1 MTKFLLT
8 FVYLF
13 QLFVLC
19 FSNDFV
25 PDSIAKKLDGV
36 GDKDKITVLL
46 NVADMLVD
54 SAIFHDQAKDYLD
67 KAYNYSIDLNDTI
80 SQIKALNYLG
90 LNEFAIGNY
99 EFASDYYFR
108 SLQLAEHISD
118 SLLIAKVNHNL
129 GMVYDELEEFD
140 EAIDFYGKSLQYDEK
155 QGDTLGVM
163 RSYINLSISFQ
174 NKTDF
179 AEAQKYCDK
188 AYELAIEKKDSV
200 LLVAIINN
208 LGTIAYDR
216 KEFDKSLE
224 YYTKALLLYTAL
236 NDKDGI
242 ATTYN
247 NLGLIYL
254 DTKNYPKSKEYFF
267 KALKLAEDLN
277 LYDFSGD
284 IYGNLKFYFEE
295 TGDYKKAL
303 FYYDKFNE
311 VYDSL
316 IGEKKNKQIRQLQAK
331 FETEKKQNQIL
342 QLQRKTNIQ
351 QIEIKNSK
359 AVQIYLILIT
369 TIALILL
376 FLMIHL
382 FRNEKKLI
390 AELQVKTD
398 KLKDLNAS
406 KDKFFS
412 IIAHDL
418 RNPFHALFSYTK
430 LLKNGLDEFSKEEI
444 SQILNDLHD
453 ATDQG
458 YNLLQNLLF
467 WTRSQS
473 NRIHIFRSQFEM
485 KEVIAEVLN
494 LVRPNASKKEQ
505 KIIFD
510 IQNDCKVYA
519 DKDMISTIL
528 RNLIFNAVK
537 FSGVGQTIRIELLCV
552 LSEVYVKVIDEG
564 VGMDE
569 EQKRKL
575 FIIDEHLSTTGTSGE
590 IGSGLGLILCNEFA
604 SKNGGRID
612 IESEIGKGSVFT
624 LIMPCLKPDEFTST
638 DE

>member
-1 MTKFLLT
+1 MKRFIIT
-8 FVYLF
+8 FIYLF
-13 QLFVLC
+13 PFIFC
-19 FSNDFV
+19 FSSNVV
-25 PDSIAKKLDGV
+25 PDSIAKKLDSV
-36 GDKDKITVLL
+36 GDKEKIAVLL

-54 SAIFHDQAKDYLD
+54 SAIFHEQAKDYLD
-67 KAYNYSIDLNDTI
+67 KAFCYSVELDDTV

-90 LNEFAIGNY
+90 LNEFTVGNY

-108 SLQLAEHISD
+108 SLHLAGQVSD
-118 SLLIAKVNHNL
+118 SGLIAKVNHNL
-129 GMVYDELEEFD
+129 GMVYDELEEYD
-140 EAIDFYGKSLQYDEK
+140 DAIDFYRRSLLFDETH
-155 QGDTLGVM
+155 QDTLGII
-163 RSYINLSISFQ
+163 RSYINLSISYQ
-174 NKTDF
+174 NKKNLV
-179 AEAQKYCDK
+179 EAQKYCDK
-188 AYELAIEKKDSV
+188 AYELAVLKKDSV
-200 LLVAIINN
+200 LLVAIVNN
-208 LGTIAYDR
+208 LGTIAYDK
-216 KEFDKSLE
+216 KEYDKSLE
-224 YYTKALLLYTAL
+224 YYNRALRLYSAL
-236 NDKDGI
+236 NDKDGV
-242 ATTYN
+242 ATMYN

-254 DTKNYPKSKEYFF
+254 DKKEYPIAKDYFF
-267 KALKLAEDLN
+267 KALKLAEELN

-295 TGDYKKAL
+295 TGDYKTAL
-303 FYYDKFNE
+303 YYYDKFNE

-316 IGEKKNKQIRQLQAK
+316 IGEKKNKQIRQFQAK

-342 QLQRKTNIQ
+342 QLQQKTSNQ
-351 QIEIKNSK
+351 QLVIKNSK
-359 AVQIYLILIT
+359 AVQVYLILIT
-369 TIALILL
+369 TVALLL
-376 FLMIHL
+376 LLLMVHL

-430 LLKNGLDEFSKEEI
+430 LLKNGLDEFSKDEI

-473 NRIHIFRSQFEM
+473 NRIHIYRSKFEM
-485 KEVIAEVLN
+485 KAVVEEVLN
-494 LVRPNASKKEQ
+494 LVRANASKKEQ
-505 KIIFD
+505 KIVFD
-510 IQNDCKVYA
+510 IQNDCEVHA

-537 FSGVGQTIRIELLCV
+537 FSGVGKTIRIELLCI
-552 LSEVYVKVIDEG
+552 LSEIYVKVIDEG
-564 VGMDE
+564 VGMEE

-575 FIIDEHLSTTGTSGE
+575 FVIDEHVSTTGTTGE
-590 IGSGLGLILCNEFA
+590 VGSGLGLILCNEFA

-612 IESEIGKGSVFT
+612 VESELGKGSVFT
-624 LIMPCLKPDEFTST
+624 LIMPCFKPDTTSIN
-638 DE
+638 E